1 MDMRESWLA
10 AGCRQ
15 HGRGTFMSDE
25 EKRLEEDA
33 EGHVLR
39 KESEEDTEGHVLRK
53 ESEED
58 TEGHILRKEDAT
70 GDDTE
75 GHILRK

>member
-1 MDMRESWLA
+1 MRESWLA
-10 AGCRQ
+10 ARCRR
-15 HGRGTFMSDE
+15 HGRGTYMSDD

-39 KESEEDTEGHVLRK
+39 KESEDDAEGHV
-53 ESEED
+53 
-58 TEGHILRKEDAT
+58 LRKEDAT

>member
-1 MDMRESWLA
+1 MRESWLA
-10 AGCRQ
+10 AGCRR
-15 HGRGTFMSDE
+15 HGRGTHMSDE